1 MHIHNQPVNL
11 YATDIHSPAK
21 VAAQQ
26 AVEIRRRLARAASSL
41 GEESDP
47 FESFMP
53 EPQEQASTPASSL
66 DDLPLRVR
74 GYAAQGVS
82 L

>member
-11 YATDIHSPAK
+11 YATN
-21 VAAQQ
+21 
-26 AVEIRRRLARAASSL
+26 
-41 GEESDP
+41 
-47 FESFMP
+47 
-53 EPQEQASTPASSL
+53 
-66 DDLPLRVR
+66 LPLRVR